1 MRKRI
6 LALLLCVFI
15 LGSSFVQVSAAN
27 STKDTAMNSTQLAA
41 KRFSAK
47 IKNQSEQ
54 ETAREIMRQLGMA
67 EKYIQ
72 ALTEEQLYMI
82 YTSNNI
88 QSDTVYGKIDPK
100 GNETLLKKETCI
112 AEAEQLKEQDLLSTD
127 PFIAPFSLEIKDP
140 SQTEET
146 DAYFHKSL
154 FVLETKNAPYGTI
167 ELIGSFEWLSSPIYR
182 CKDIMALSSTALNFD
197 HTSASLTFVADSTYR
212 CGTIKQENQIVEYY
226 DYQKMISQGK
236 FKHYDHVLQFEYN
249 LPNDAYSYEPVNG
262 IAESL
267 KYTNMG
273 FLFIASS
280 ELQFVSAVPGSKTS
294 FTPRASY
301 FHQWML
307 FEADVS
313 LSFDGVSLGISPGGR
328 YQGPYQIGVIC
339 NFTI

>member
-1 MRKRI
+1 MRKKI
-6 LALLLCVFI
+6 LALLICVFI
-15 LGSSFVQVSAAN
+15 LCSSFVQVSAAN
-27 STKDTAMNSTQLAA
+27 STTDSAMNSTQLAA

-54 ETAREIMRQLGMA
+54 ETAREIMRELGMS

-72 ALTEEQLYMI
+72 VLTEQQLDMI
-82 YTSNNI
+82 YNAKNV
-88 QSDTVYGKIDPK
+88 QSDTTYGKIDPK
-100 GNETLLKKETCI
+100 GNETLLTKEACI
-112 AEAEQLKEQDLLSTD
+112 AEAESLKKN
-127 PFIAPFSLEIKDP
+127 APISINTSISPYSLEIKDP
-140 SQTEET
+140 SQMEET
-146 DAYFHKSL
+146 DAYFHKTL
-154 FVLETKNAPYGTI
+154 IVLETKNAPYGTI
-167 ELIGSFEWLSSPIYR
+167 GLIGSFEWLNAPIYR

-212 CGTIKQENQIVEYY
+212 CGTIKEEDHIVEYY
-226 DYQKMISQGK
+226 DYKKMISQES

-249 LPNDAYSYEPVNG
+249 LPNDSYSYEPING

-273 FLFIASS
+273 FLFTASS
-280 ELQFVSAVPGSKTS
+280 ELVFTSAVSGSRTS

-313 LSFDGVSLGISPGGR
+313 LSFDGVSLSISPSGR
-328 YQGPYQIGVIC
+328 YQGPYQIGVLC